1 MIELKA
7 DMNITEIDKY
17 KKRTEQHFHDG
28 TQTEYNNTLA
38 NQTINIQIQQHLKLF
53 MKKVN
58 ENIQSTTKTYTF
70 FMSVTEKSEEYKTI

>member
-1 MIELKA
+1 
-7 DMNITEIDKY
+7 
-17 KKRTEQHFHDG
+17 
-28 TQTEYNNTLA
+28 
-38 NQTINIQIQQHLKLF
+38 